1 MMVDFSGKL
10 FGVLISG
17 SRWVSVMVGFDV
29 IWLLGWVYGESR
41 WVYGSLWWFVAVCS
55 FGFVTDSGGYMVL
68 VVVLVF
74 LFFVADPV
82 GLCWFC
88 CFGFLVVGVIVV
100 VVLVAVV
107 GRGDGC
113 VVVVIV
119 FQ

>member
-1 MMVDFSGKL
+1 MLYGC
-10 FGVLISG
+10 
-17 SRWVSVMVGFDV
+17 WVGFV
-29 IWLLGWVYGESR
+29 VNLGGI
-41 WVYGSLWWFVAVCS
+41 VAVCGGFS

-74 LFFVADPV
+74 LFFVADLV

-107 GRGDGC
+107 GRGDGY